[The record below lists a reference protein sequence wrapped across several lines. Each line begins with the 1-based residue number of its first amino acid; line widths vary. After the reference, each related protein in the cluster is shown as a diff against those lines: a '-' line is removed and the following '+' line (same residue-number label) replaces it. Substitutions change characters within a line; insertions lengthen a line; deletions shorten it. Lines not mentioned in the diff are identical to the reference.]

1 MRELSLLPLA
11 TISAVG
17 FYIVVLAMFTPWFR
31 KAFDA
36 YTQDGNRHALKGFD
50 LLRGLAATA
59 VAAGHGIW
67 FSQPLFNKT
76 LAVLPQLD
84 YASKAVGVFA
94 TLSGFLIYRSLAT
107 ANTIDGIKKYA
118 VKRFFRIYPI
128 YFACVLFCAVMSQ
141 YSKKSTAF
149 DWMYFFNDI
158 TMYRLYPIGTG
169 ANPVFWTLYVEVLF
183 YIALPIVL
191 LTVRKRYM
199 WLACTVILAWLI
211 GVEHGDRYIGLCKYF
226 CFGVLASELST
237 RLKKYN
243 LPIFLSGIALCL
255 YDFGG
260 PDFDWVAGLQIG
272 SKHPFLDTV
281 GLGIGCGLLLASL
294 PNLSTIGKL
303 MDAFPFRFLGTI
315 SYSIYLVHLPYLLCI
330 LPSLGLLR
338 IVHVPCEQAVEI
350 GSTYA
355 WYLPLVFLP
364 GVLFWSF
371 VAYMFIERPGILLG
385 RLLLK
390 SKKVAASP
398 VQTKETR
405 EPAPV

>member
-1 MRELSLLPLA
+1 MREISLLPLA
-11 TISAVG
+11 IISAAG

-36 YTQDGNRHALKGFD
+36 YSQDGNRYALKGFD

-67 FSQPLFNKT
+67 FGQPLFSKT

-107 ANTIDGIKKYA
+107 ANSIDGLKKYA

-128 YFACVLFCAVMSQ
+128 YFACVLFCALFSQ
-141 YSKKSTAF
+141 YAKNSTALNWKYLW
-149 DWMYFFNDI
+149 DDL
-158 TMYRLYPIGTG
+158 TMYRLYPIGNG

-183 YIALPIVL
+183 YVVLPALL
-191 LTVRKRYM
+191 LTVRRRYM
-199 WLACTVILAWLI
+199 PMACILILALLI
-211 GVEHGDRYIGLCKYF
+211 GFENGDRNLGLFKFF
-226 CFGVLASELST
+226 CFGILASELST
-237 RLKKYN
+237 RLKQYN
-243 LPIFLSGIALCL
+243 LPIFLAGVALCL

-260 PDFDWVAGLQIG
+260 PTHDWVAQLNIG
-272 SKHPFLDTV
+272 SKHPMLDTI
-281 GLGIGCGLLLASL
+281 GLGIGCGLMLASL
-294 PNLSTIGKL
+294 PNLNKIGTI
-303 MDAFPFRFLGTI
+303 MDAFPCRFLGTI

-338 IVHVPCEQAVEI
+338 IVHVPCEQAVAI
-350 GSTYA
+350 GSVYA

-371 VAYMFIERPGILLG
+371 VAYMFVERPGILLG
-385 RLLLK
+385 RYLLK
-390 SKKVAASP
+390 AMKPAPEPAQSRK
-398 VQTKETR
+398 TR
-405 EPAPV
+405 EPVAV